1 MILSGKVTG
10 YSLGGMFE
18 LTEYDFSKQSE
29 QFHSTNIT
37 ERFKSTYGESF
48 TNGSGVLLTVEDNA
62 VKSNVEGFNGND
74 CTFYIDGEML
84 TKCVVKNGKVVEF
97 SDEDDV
103 KVKETAMEA
112 GMIFSKYCVKVEVEI
127 EECENELK
135 DEEQS
140 TEDNM
145 IGYDTDNVIDV
156 SNGGEVYNVDITPKN
171 TIVDDIMS
179 SSYHESFTSQS
190 ETKTDENVNLF
201 EDFKLEMLNK
211 MEQLT
216 NNYNNLQTKYD
227 EMVSNVTNVLS
238 QKEEQLMQNET
249 MLQEKELALKS
260 KDKELASIK
269 KEINSQP
276 IRKQQSFSTTK
287 LNEEVKT
294 DNNKNFIIVSGKRI
308 EY

>member
-62 VKSNVEGFNGND
+62 VKSNVESFNGND

-127 EECENELK
+127 EECEDELK
-135 DEEQS
+135 D
-140 TEDNM
+140 
-145 IGYDTDNVIDV
+145 
-156 SNGGEVYNVDITPKN
+156 DITVYDNAN
-171 TIVDDIMS
+171 TSIPTVTQDDVTEIQQP
-179 SSYHESFTSQS
+179 FTIETFSNTPEPTS
-190 ETKTDENVNLF
+190 ELDMFKT
-201 EDFKLEMLNK
+201 EMLTK
-211 MEQLT
+211 MEEMM
-216 NNYNNLQTKYD
+216 NNYNSLQSKYD
-227 EMVSNVTNVLS
+227 EMMNSMSN
-238 QKEEQLMQNET
+238 
-249 MLQEKELALKS
+249 MLQEKDKTIQ
-260 KDKELASIK
+260 DKEKQLANVIKEVNSEPIK
-269 KEINSQP
+269 K
-276 IRKQQSFSTTK
+276 QSFTNNVEQSFNTPK
-287 LNEEVKT
+287 L
-294 DNNKNFIIVSGKRI
+294 RI
-308 EY
+308 GNRMI